1 MSDPALGLL
10 MLVLIVVVIMMG
22 FATAFTLM
30 GLGISFGFIAYYNP
44 SQPWADNHVFE
55 LMVQRTYG
63 AMTNDVLISIP
74 LFVLMG
80 YVMERGALVDKMFY
94 AIQLAFRGVAAP
106 LAVATLVVCTFWG
119 IASGL
124 VGAVVVLMGVIA
136 FNPMLRA
143 GYDVKLASGVI
154 TAGGTLGILIPP
166 SVMII
171 VYAAVAGQSVVKL
184 YAAAMFPGFFLALL
198 YVVYVIGWAMINPK
212 IAPKLPE
219 EQMRVPVPDW
229 VRALQAA
236 YSNNVFV
243 SLVRALVSPAKAMT
257 IVDAEGRRM
266 GYGAL
271 LMNLAYALVPFALAA
286 VTMVGVWWYV
296 VIYQQAGADAASVPG
311 LEPLGSAGAA
321 PAATTATGPSDAFFM
336 WFWGI
341 TATLA
346 LLVAR
351 YYWNMKA
358 ERFQV
363 LKLLTASV
371 MPLGILTVVVLAV
384 ILLGITTATE
394 SAAVGAAGAFLLA
407 FQART
412 LDWKRTKEAVFLTA
426 KTTAMVC
433 WLFVGSALFSAVF
446 AILGGQALIEKW
458 VLILNLTPL
467 EFMLL
472 SQLIIFV
479 LGWPLEWTEI
489 IIIFVP
495 IFLPLLKHFDIDPIL
510 WGTIVFVNLQAAFLS
525 PPVAMSAF
533 YLKGV
538 APRHV
543 TINQIFA
550 GMMPYMLIV
559 VLCMV
564 IMYVWPGM
572 TLWLPN
578 YLYGGG

>member
-10 MLVLIVVVIMMG
+10 MLALIVVVIMMG

-30 GLGISFGFIAYYNP
+30 GLGILFGFIAFYNP
-44 SQPWADNHVFE
+44 NEAWIHNKVFD

-94 AIQLAFRGVAAP
+94 SIQLAFRRVPAS
-106 LAVATLVVCTFWG
+106 LAVATLIVCTFWG

-184 YAAAMFPGFFLALL
+184 YAAAMFPGFFLSFL
-198 YVVYVIGWAMINPK
+198 YLIYIVGWAMINPK
-212 IAPKLPE
+212 IAPPLAE
-219 EQMRVPVPDW
+219 ELTRVPVPEW
-229 VRALQAA
+229 VSKFQQA
-236 YSNNVFV
+236 YSPNIFV
-243 SLVRALVSPAKAMT
+243 GLVQ
-257 IVDAEGRRM
+257 
-266 GYGAL
+266 AL
-271 LMNLAYALVPFALAA
+271 LSPSKAREIKVDGRPISYWMVIKNFVAALGPFLMTA
-286 VTMVGVWWYV
+286 VTLWGIWWYV
-296 VIYQQAGADAASVPG
+296 VIHQQAIIEAVPEG
-311 LEPLGSAGAA
+311 LQPLGNPDLPQTSAT
-321 PAATTATGPSDAFFM
+321 PAEAGPPLSFHI
-336 WFWGI
+336 WFWLI
-341 TATLA
+341 CAAMA
-346 LLVAR
+346 LVIVR
-351 YYWNMKA
+351 YYWRMTA
-358 ERFQV
+358 ERFEV
-363 LKLLTASV
+363 LKLLTSSV
-371 MPLGILTVVVLAV
+371 MPLGILTVIVLAV
-384 ILLGITTATE
+384 ILFGITTATE

-407 FQART
+407 VQART

-433 WLFVGSALFSAVF
+433 WLFVGSALFSGVF
-446 AILGGQALIEKW
+446 AILGGQGLLEQW
-458 VLILNLTPL
+458 VLSFNMTPIT
-467 EFMLL
+467 FMLL
-472 SQLIIFV
+472 SQAIIFV

-489 IIIFVP
+489 IVIFVP
-495 IFLPLLKHFDIDPIL
+495 IFLPLLKHFNIDPIL
-510 WGTIVFVNLQAAFLS
+510 WGTLVFVNLQAAFLS

-538 APRHV
+538 SPPHV
-543 TINQIFA
+543 TLNQIFA
-550 GMMPYMLIV
+550 GMMPYMLVII
-559 VLCMV
+559 LCMV

-578 YLYGGG
+578 YLYGS